1 MEHVMFWICVTVGLA
16 ILVNAAIGR
25 LCGFHRPIRWA
36 DGGYLNFVSELS
48 AGIFILSCGLALR
61 FPAWIILAPFAWLV
75 GFTSQRRANQ
85 QYDAREQQ
93 LRTINSS
100 KYPGIFD
107 NPPPDDIDSID
118 EDELDLFDAGACTYL
133 GRASKKDIKALLD
146 AFKDI
151 PEPEKGTNDVF
162 MLVESLEL
170 LSKES
175 VSKEFRTLLEK
186 AFEKRDFL
194 ELRWIP
200 PKPEQKNYK

>member
-1 MEHVMFWICVTVGLA
+1 MFTIK
-16 ILVNAAIGR
+16 
-25 LCGFHRPIRWA
+25 
-36 DGGYLNFVSELS
+36 YLNEYSKHSRLRKQSSFIGELCFSTFVLT
-48 AGIFILSCGLALR
+48 CGLALR
-61 FPAWIILAPFAWLV
+61 FPAWVILAPFAFL
-75 GFTSQRRANQ
+75 GLAISERRSYKKYA
-85 QYDAREQQ
+85 ARENE
-93 LRTINSS
+93 LRRINSS
-100 KYPGIFD
+100 KYPSVFD
-107 NPPPDDIDSID
+107 NPPPDDIDGID
-118 EDELDLFDAGACTYL
+118 GDELDLFDAGACSYL
-133 GRASKKDIKALLD
+133 GRVSKKDIKALLD

-151 PEPEKGTNDVF
+151 PELEESSNDIY